1 LRILQVCPDS
11 YSEIGGISFHVKSIS
26 ERLAKRHDVT
36 VFATNA
42 RGLLPW
48 REIVNG
54 VKVERFRAYAPTN
67 AYMFTVDMPL
77 RMRKERF
84 DVVHA
89 HGYHAIPLHL
99 ARFAKGDCF
108 VATTHFHGAGHSS
121 FRNAL
126 IRLLKPFGRDTLNKA
141 DAIVAVSDFEKAL
154 ICHDFDFQEEK
165 VRVIPNGVDFSEF
178 EGLRKQNHESSTIL
192 YVGYLAA
199 YKGPQYLVEV
209 LPKLPKDVI
218 LKIVGNGPIKPLLEK
233 RASQLSVSDRVQF
246 YSNVPKKVLI
256 QMYADADVFA
266 LLSRY
271 EAYSMVVAEA
281 LAARTPCIVA
291 RTSALTEWEDDS
303 TCFGVDFPIN
313 LDKLVEQINYVLSAG
328 SVDTDFRKWYDR
340 KILDW
345 DQVAEKLETLYI
357 SNRTCH
363 GQQDYIDA
371 SQANRM

>member
-26 ERLAKRHDVT
+26 ERLAKHHDVT

-42 RGLLPW
+42 SGLLPW

-108 VATTHFHGAGHSS
+108 VATPHFHGSGHSS
-121 FRNAL
+121 FRNSL
-126 IRLLKPFGRDTLNKA
+126 MRVLKPFGRDTLNRA
-141 DAIVAVSDFEKAL
+141 DAIIAVSDFEKAL
-154 ICHDFDFQEEK
+154 MVHDFGFEEK
-165 VRVIPNGVDFSEF
+165 KVHVIPNGVDFSEF
-178 EGLRKQNHESSTIL
+178 EGLRKQSHESSTIL

-199 YKGPQYLVEV
+199 YKGPQYLVEA
-209 LPKLPKDVI
+209 LPRLRKDVI
-218 LKIVGNGPIKPLLEK
+218 LKIVGGGPIKHYLER
-233 RASQLSVSDRVQF
+233 RAFELGVSERVKF
-246 YSNVPKKVLI
+246 YSNVPRKDLV

-271 EAYSMVVAEA
+271 EAYSIVVAEA
-281 LAARTPCIVA
+281 LAAGTPCVIA
-291 RTSALTEWEDDS
+291 RTSALTEWVDKT
-303 TCFGVDFPIN
+303 TCLGVDFPISLN
-313 LDKLVEQINYVLSAG
+313 SVAEKIGYALDNHPGNRAFL
-328 SVDTDFRKWYDR
+328 KWYGN
-340 KILDW
+340 KIVDW
-345 DQVAEKLETLYI
+345 NQVAERLEQVYYE
-357 SNRTCH
+357 RV
-363 GQQDYIDA
+363 A
-371 SQANRM
+371 